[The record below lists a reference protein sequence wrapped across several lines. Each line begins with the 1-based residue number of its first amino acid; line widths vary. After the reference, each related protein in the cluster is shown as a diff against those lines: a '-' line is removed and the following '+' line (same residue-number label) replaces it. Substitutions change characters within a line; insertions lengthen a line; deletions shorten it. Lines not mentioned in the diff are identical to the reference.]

1 MAAQAPR
8 HWRMKKNYYRLQGT
22 RRNNGQTSMINRPVP
37 QETTMPVDADEPTK
51 QERVKVSAA

>member
-1 MAAQAPR
+1 
-8 HWRMKKNYYRLQGT
+8 MKKNYYRLQGT